1 MSKGQR
7 DTQAPPPRQGDS
19 LIGEEKVT
27 VPLGI
32 YYLKEYRAHTLGY
45 ILPRRAQASAHAS

>member
-7 DTQAPPPRQGDS
+7 DIQAPPPRQGDS